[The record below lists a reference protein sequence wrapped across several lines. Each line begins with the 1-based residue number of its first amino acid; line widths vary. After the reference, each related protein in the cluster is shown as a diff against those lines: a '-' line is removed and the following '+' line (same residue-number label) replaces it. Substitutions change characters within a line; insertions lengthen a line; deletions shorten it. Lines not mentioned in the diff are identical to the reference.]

1 MSELE
6 KICRPVLMCVCD
18 YWQYTRAG
26 NVPDK
31 DAFQRQVSMLLAE
44 AKENASR
51 SPVLEREFTRM
62 ERPLIFFVDY
72 MVKEGGFPFAGE
84 WREMARKY
92 NELSGDEK
100 FFDLLSD
107 ALDDPDASDSLEVFY
122 TMIGLGFDGIYRDDP
137 AYIERRMKVCAS
149 RFSQS
154 KFDVSNEALTPIDP
168 EQRGKSVEK
177 EPSFFRSVRFMMLLC
192 ALFMVVTFGINLSV
206 FLDATKDY
214 RHALASAVENSIP
227 KTIRSIKKADK
238 ETLSLSKQGEQDGL
252 FLSKKEEK

>member
-1 MSELE
+1 
-6 KICRPVLMCVCD
+6 MCVCD

-31 DAFQRQVSMLLAE
+31 DAFQRQIASLLSE
-44 AKENASR
+44 AKESASK
-51 SPVLEREFTRM
+51 SPALEREFARM
-62 ERPLIFFVDY
+62 ERPLVFFVDY
-72 MVKEGGFPFAGE
+72 MVKEGGFPFAGQ

-122 TMIGLGFDGIYRDDP
+122 TMIGLGFDGIYRGDP

-168 EQRGKSVEK
+168 EIRGKSVEK
-177 EPSFFRSVRFMMLLC
+177 KKSFFISVKFMILLC
-192 ALFMVVTFGINLSV
+192 ALFMAVTFGINLSA

-214 RHALASAVENSIP
+214 RGALATAVENSIP
-227 KTIRSIKKADK
+227 KNIRASKPSEKIDITEQTK
-238 ETLSLSKQGEQDGL
+238 E
-252 FLSKKEEK
+252 

>member
-6 KICRPVLMCVCD
+6 RICRPLLMCVCN

-26 NVPDK
+26 NTPDK
-31 DAFQRQVSMLLAE
+31 EAFQRQISLLLSE
-44 AKENASR
+44 AKDNASK
-51 SPVLEREFTRM
+51 SPALEREFARM
-62 ERPLIFFVDY
+62 ERPLVFFVDY
-72 MVKEGGFPFAGE
+72 MVKEGGFPFAGQ

-107 ALDDPDASDSLEVFY
+107 ALDDPDASGSLEVFY

-154 KFDVSNEALTPIDP
+154 TVAVSNEALTPNNP
-168 EQRGKSVEK
+168 EQRGISVEK
-177 EPSFFRSVRFMMLLC
+177 KTSFFKSVRFVMLLC
-192 ALFMVVTFGINLSV
+192 AVFMVVTFSINLSA

-214 RHALASAVENSIP
+214 RHALASAVENSIT
-227 KTIRSIKKADK
+227 KTIRYIKKAEQDA
-238 ETLSLSKQGEQDGL
+238 LSLSK
-252 FLSKKEEK
+252 KAEE

>member
-6 KICRPVLMCVCD
+6 RICRPLLMCVCD
-18 YWQYTRAG
+18 YWQYARAG
-26 NVPDK
+26 NAPDK
-31 DAFQRQVSMLLAE
+31 DAFQRQISMLLAE
-44 AKENASR
+44 AKENASKN
-51 SPVLEREFTRM
+51 PALEREFARM
-62 ERPLIFFVDY
+62 ERPLVFFVDY
-72 MVKEGGFPFAGE
+72 MVKEGGFPFAGQ

-177 EPSFFRSVRFMMLLC
+177 KPSFFRSVRFVMLLC
-192 ALFMVVTFGINLSV
+192 VVFMVVTFSINLMA

-227 KTIRSIKKADK
+227 KTIRSIKKAEKDA
-238 ETLSLSKQGEQDGL
+238 LSLSKQGEQEGL
-252 FLSKKEEK
+252 SLSKKAEE